1 MKKYSFLQ
9 EISNKKILKTVIKH
23 GRKSDDQLGDK
34 MEKMGRVLQK
44 MTNET
49 RKNNRPILKTWRKIP
64 YGISLK
70 NLGSRSISK
79 GSEIV
84 GKVIGNED
92 LVDLAK
98 ENPKAV
104 KKAIAIGALPILPAL
119 ASPIPG
125 SIETATWASTKY
137 AIPAAARA
145 LKKN

>member
-9 EISNKKILKTVIKH
+9 EISNKKILKTVIKY
-23 GRKSDDQLGDK
+23 GRESDDQLGDK

-44 MTNET
+44 MTNEN
-49 RKNNRPILKTWRKIP
+49 RKKGRPILKTWRKIP

-70 NLGSRSISK
+70 NLGSRSVSK

-98 ENPKAV
+98 
-104 KKAIAIGALPILPAL
+104 
-119 ASPIPG
+119 
-125 SIETATWASTKY
+125 
-137 AIPAAARA
+137 
-145 LKKN
+145 